1 MKPRIKSLF
10 AKILLAQVTAVVLA
24 LAVVSLITRSSLD
37 RGFID
42 FLERQEAE
50 VLDYLAPAL
59 GDLYTAQGGWAFL
72 RGQPE
77 AWRRVLRQT
86 TPMHAGPGPRAGPS
100 ERPGAGAAGAVD
112 AELPVDRDTRRWEA
126 HGPGP
131 PPGHEPLR
139 WLRSFDRLR
148 LRERLFL
155 LDGERLHLA
164 GALVTNPQEL
174 PLEAVTAGNSTVGWI
189 GFVPVR
195 EGLPPEAQR
204 FLRGQVRVLFA
215 SLLVALALAAV
226 LAYVLARH
234 LSRPVQQLDETV
246 RDLSHGHY
254 ERRARVA
261 SSDEIGRL
269 GDNVNR
275 LAQSLEQNRSARNR
289 WMADIAHEL
298 RTPLAILKGEV
309 EALADGVRQPD
320 QRVLASLTEEINQLS
335 VLVDDLQSLALAD
348 AGALSLRQ
356 ETVDLRALAQQA
368 CEAFHDRL
376 AGRGIA
382 LELNA
387 PEPVRASID
396 PQRLRQLLHNL
407 LENCARYVDA
417 GGRVRV
423 SVLAGQNA
431 AGPGDASVALRVE
444 DSGPGVAEDQLE
456 RLFERFYRVEQ
467 GRSRAGGG
475 SGLGLAICRNIA
487 GAHGGHIRAARSA
500 LGGLAIHVDLP
511 A

>member
-10 AKILLAQVTAVVLA
+10 TKILLAQVTAVVLA
-24 LAVVSLITRSSLD
+24 LAVVTLITRSSLD

-59 GDLYTAQGGWAFL
+59 GDLYTAQGGWDFL

-77 AWRRVLRQT
+77 AWRHVLRQT
-86 TPMHAGPGPRAGPS
+86 RPLHAGQ
-100 ERPGAGAAGAVD
+100 
-112 AELPVDRDTRRWEA
+112 
-126 HGPGP
+126 GPGP

-148 LRERLFL
+148 LRDRLFL
-155 LDGERLHLA
+155 LDGERLYLA
-164 GALVTNPQEL
+164 GAQVTNPQEL
-174 PLEAVTAGNSTVGWI
+174 PLEAVKAGNSTVGWI
-189 GFVPVR
+189 GFLPMR
-195 EGLPPEAQR
+195 AGLPPEAQR
-204 FLRGQVRVLFA
+204 FLRGQVRILFV
-215 SLLVALALAAV
+215 SLLAALALAAV
-226 LAYVLARH
+226 LAWFLARH
-234 LSRPVQQLDETV
+234 LSRPVKQLDETV

-261 SSDEIGRL
+261 SRDEIGRL

-298 RTPLAILKGEV
+298 RTPLAVLKGEV
-309 EALADGVRQPD
+309 EALVDGVRQPD

-356 ETVDLRALAQQA
+356 ETVELRALAQQA
-368 CEAFHDRL
+368 CEAFRDRL

-382 LELNA
+382 LELDA
-387 PEPVRASID
+387 PDPVSASAD

-423 SVLAGQNA
+423 SVRAGSGA
-431 AGPGDASVALRVE
+431 APLALRVE
-444 DSGPGVAEDQLE
+444 DSGPGVAEEQLE

-475 SGLGLAICRNIA
+475 SGLGLAICRSIA
-487 GAHGGHIRAARSA
+487 EAHGGQIRAGRSA
-500 LGGLAIHVDLP
+500 LGGLAIQVELP